1 MAQNYRHTL
10 FDDAV
15 KAEQERHGSRA
26 AYVKMDANADGTP
39 DVLTQKEIAFI
50 EARDSFY
57 MASVNAEGWPYMQHR
72 GGPAGFLRH
81 IAGNRIGFADF
92 RGNKQYISTAN
103 LKGND
108 RVSLFL
114 MDYPNKD
121 RLKLVGHAQSI
132 ELADDPAAVT
142 ALMPEGYRAI
152 PERAFFIDVI
162 GWEWNCSQH
171 ITPRFTEAEIAA
183 AIKPMAAELNQ
194 LRAELAAL
202 RSIPHQ
208 PAPPPD
214 LP

>member
-10 FDDAV
+10 FDEAV
-15 KAEQERHGSRA
+15 KAEQRRQGSRA
-26 AYVKMDANADGTP
+26 SYDKMDANADGTP
-39 DVLTQKEIAFI
+39 DTLTAKEIAFI
-50 EARDSFY
+50 GERDSFY
-57 MASVNAEGWPYMQHR
+57 LASVTADGWPYMQHR

-81 IAGNRIGFADF
+81 IAGNRIGFADY

-121 RLKLVGHAQSI
+121 RLKLVGHAVSI

-142 ALMPEGYRAI
+142 ALMPEGYRAT

-171 ITPRFTEAEIAA
+171 ITPRFTEAEISAA
-183 AIKPMAAELNQ
+183 VRPMAAELNQ
-194 LRAELAAL
+194 LRAEIAAL
-202 RSIPHQ
+202 RAAQ
-208 PAPPPD
+208 KGD
-214 LP
+214 DQ

>member
-26 AYVKMDANADGTP
+26 SYAKMDLGADGTP
-39 DVLTQKEIAFI
+39 DTLTAREIAFI
-50 EARDSFY
+50 EERDSFY

-81 IAGNRIGFADF
+81 ISGNRIGFADF

-114 MDYPNKD
+114 MDYPNKE
-121 RLKLVGHAQSI
+121 RLKLVGHAQSV
-132 ELADDPAAVT
+132 ELADDPALVT
-142 ALMPEGYRAI
+142 SLMPEGYRAA
-152 PERAFFIDVI
+152 PERAFLIDVI

-171 ITPRFTEAEIAA
+171 ITPRFTEAQISA
-183 AIKPMAAELNQ
+183 AIRPMADEINQ
-194 LRAELAAL
+194 LRAEIAAL
-202 RSIPHQ
+202 R
-208 PAPPPD
+208 AEKED
-214 LP
+214 L

>member
-1 MAQNYRHTL
+1 MARNYRHTL
-10 FDDAV
+10 FDDTV
-15 KAEQERHGSRA
+15 KALQEQHGSRA
-26 AYVKMDANADGTP
+26 SYAKMDAGADGTP
-39 DVLTQKEIAFI
+39 DTLTDKEIAFI

-57 MASVNAEGWPYMQHR
+57 MASVNPEGWPYMQHR

-81 IAGNRIGFADF
+81 ISGNRIGFADY

-103 LKGND
+103 LMGND

-114 MDYPNKD
+114 MDYPNKE
-121 RLKLVGHAQSI
+121 RLKLVGHAHGV

-142 ALMPEGYRAI
+142 ALMPEGYRAT

-171 ITPRFTEAEIAA
+171 ITPRFTEAEISA

-194 LRAELAAL
+194 LRAEVAAL
-202 RSIPHQ
+202 R
-208 PAPPPD
+208 AERNGK
-214 LP
+214 